1 MLQANLD
8 TTLIPVVH
16 GHSFRKII
24 NYSKKILEIYK
35 DYTNSYPKWI
45 GLGSMVPLLKYSK
58 GSKNIPTHSKDK
70 RLNAPMFV
78 FAATALVKKLFP
90 KSKLHVFG
98 IGGTTTMNLI
108 YGAGA
113 DSVDSVGWRLKA
125 AHGAIQLPGLS
136 DRFLFPRKNKS
147 RKVLEEE
154 HEEEFLKCECGVN
167 PHTRENLDKSFN
179 LRALHNAY
187 VYLNEFE
194 RIKNMLPF
202 TSDKLEQLKTYLKTS
217 PLRKYIPFIIELNNG
232 YFKNYNL
239 SDIIQDYYLENEDI
253 NKIN

>member
-1 MLQANLD
+1 M
-8 TTLIPVVH
+8 
-16 GHSFRKII
+16 
-24 NYSKKILEIYK
+24 
-35 DYTNSYPKWI
+35 
-45 GLGSMVPLLKYSK
+45 
-58 GSKNIPTHSKDK
+58 
-70 RLNAPMFV
+70 
-78 FAATALVKKLFP
+78 
-90 KSKLHVFG
+90 
-98 IGGTTTMNLI
+98 
-108 YGAGA
+108 
-113 DSVDSVGWRLKA
+113 
-125 AHGAIQLPGLS
+125 
-136 DRFLFPRKNKS
+136 
-147 RKVLEEE
+147 
-154 HEEEFLKCECGVN
+154 N